1 MSFPN
6 KNDPLSQGFT
16 TYPSTASSDVV
27 FISTRPDNK
36 PGMRVVL
43 WNDIL
48 RCFRHARAVKNGKDS
63 VLFVPGA
70 DLEDHFPLRIAHH
83 PGVVLEVVN
92 SANSNQCTT
101 SEPSTYPGGDVPG
114 MSQSLVLRSRDY
126 SSNSNGQNESGFLA
140 ITSGQEMDEESDLQE
155 QLRQQVQWLQ
165 LQVGAMRRQ
174 VEIQNRVQVLLF
186 KTYEF
191 HRNPVPRLFILLPK
205 PRDGDKPITNPA
217 QFRLYFL
224 CECGTH
230 TMTNGSKNPHEI
242 HMAIHEGYDLVRPK
256 EFIEKYRV
264 YILTMMYAVKYGS
277 LTTNISVPPL
287 VNTKIMDGFK
297 SVQKYLKYLDRNI
310 EFLVDETIRFLHDI
324 KDNDEPTR
332 QSDTQHSK
340 FDKLKD
346 IERVDLNMLK
356 SYISI
361 KDEDRTLGKLFR
373 TVNPEGHVNWVCLD
387 HYRFKYRD
395 STTGQLRDF
404 VAANGGTFVEET
416 GKVSI
421 KIRTGTLATQFYDA
435 MAQAQGIH
443 ELEVILMWNA
453 NKDELQAL
461 TKAVTKANVIS
472 LTVDGSY
479 LDYFWRDIVNWDFRL
494 DPIIHLAFNGRIQS
508 LQMVKF
514 GNFFVHSSDNSSLV
528 MAPRLRLLS
537 IDGGIPF
544 KDSKD
549 LFLSAILDN
558 YSALTEL
565 DLHLEE
571 RYRKDWSVT
580 EVIRKLGDLE
590 VLKLDYGH
598 FSTRVVVSRGT
609 IQTAEMRIVHLC
621 TLISQDIEFACG
633 GHLDKLEVEY
643 TPQGSDEGKL
653 GDIVRLNPGIK
664 SLEIG
669 CRVSRATFIINIV
682 ISTRAKAIQSGNK
695 FAFCIFKL
703 KEERLIPLDWRR
715 YLDYDRVTATISFPA
730 NSSDYTMRSEYIMN
744 DSHGYWDFVL
754 KYGWSLVIFRTSSVF
769 CDRHVELLNVVTELR
784 GSQLHWLDLDISSL
798 SDSGR
803 QCLSQVLGR
812 SKLDKSRTREWARQW
827 NFKVDGLDE

>member
-1 MSFPN
+1 MRKGKSNGWRERNPY
-6 KNDPLSQGFT
+6 DSQTELVLSN
-16 TYPSTASSDVV
+16 TAS
-27 FISTRPDNK
+27 
-36 PGMRVVL
+36 
-43 WNDIL
+43 
-48 RCFRHARAVKNGKDS
+48 
-63 VLFVPGA
+63 
-70 DLEDHFPLRIAHH
+70 HFPLRIAHH
-83 PGVVLEVVN
+83 PGVVLEVVDSGN
-92 SANSNQCTT
+92 GSQCTAPET
-101 SEPSTYPGGDVPG
+101 STYSEGDVPG
-114 MSQSLVLRSRDY
+114 VSQSLVVRSRDY
-126 SSNSNGQNESGFLA
+126 SSTSSGQNESGLLA
-140 ITSGQEMDEESDLQE
+140 ITSGQEMDEESDLLE

-165 LQVGAMRRQ
+165 YQVGAMRRQ
-174 VEIQNRVQVLLF
+174 ADIHNRVQVLLF
-186 KTYEF
+186 KTYEL
-191 HRNPVPRLFILLPK
+191 HRNTIPRLFIILPK
-205 PRDGDKPITNPA
+205 PRDDDEPITSHD

-230 TMTNGSKNPHEI
+230 TMTNGSKDSHDI
-242 HMAIHEGYDLVRPK
+242 HMAIHEGYDLEQPK
-256 EFIEKYRV
+256 EFIKKYRV

-277 LTTNISVPPL
+277 VTTNISVPP
-287 VNTKIMDGFK
+287 VTTKIMDGFK
-297 SVQKYLKYLDRNI
+297 SVQKHLAYLDRDI
-310 EFLVDETIRFLHDI
+310 GFLVDDTIRFLHDI
-324 KDNDEPTR
+324 KDSDNPARPSHTQ
-332 QSDTQHSK
+332 QSE

-356 SYISI
+356 SHIKI

-387 HYRFKYRD
+387 HYRSKYRN
-395 STTGQLRDF
+395 SNTGELRDF

-416 GKVSI
+416 GKVTI
-421 KIRTGTLATQFYDA
+421 KLRTSTLATWFYDA
-435 MAQAQGIH
+435 MAQAQGIQ
-443 ELEVILMWNA
+443 ELEVVPMWNA

-479 LDYFWRDIVNWDFRL
+479 LDYFWRDIVHWDFRL
-494 DPIIHLAFNGRIQS
+494 DPIIHLASNGRIQS

-514 GNFFVHSSDNSSLV
+514 KNFFIHSSNNLSLA

-544 KDSKD
+544 KEYSKD

-565 DLHLEE
+565 DLQLEE

-580 EVIRKLGDLE
+580 EVIRKLADLE
-590 VLKLDYGH
+590 VLKLDYEH

-609 IQTAEMRIVHLC
+609 VQSAEMRIVHLC

-643 TPQGSDEGKL
+643 TPQESDEGKL
-653 GDIVRLNPGIK
+653 NDIVRLNPGIK

-695 FAFCIFKL
+695 FAFCVFKL
-703 KEERLIPLDWRR
+703 KEERLIPLDWKR
-715 YLDYDRVTATISFPA
+715 YCDYDRVATSISFPA
-730 NSSDYTMRSEYIMN
+730 NSSDYTMRSEYIMH
-744 DSHGYWDFVL
+744 DAHGYWDFIL
-754 KYGWSLVIFRTSSVF
+754 KYGWSLVNFRTSSVF

-784 GSQLHWLDLDISSL
+784 GSQLYWLDLDISSL

-803 QCLSQVLGR
+803 ECLSRILGR
-812 SKLDKSRTREWARQW
+812 SKLDKSRTKSWARQW

>member
-1 MSFPN
+1 MSVPN
-6 KNDPLSQGFT
+6 KNDPLSQAFT
-16 TYPSTASSDVV
+16 TYPSTASSEIV
-27 FISTRPDNK
+27 FISTRPDNRTGK
-36 PGMRVVL
+36 RIVV
-43 WNDIL
+43 WNDVL
-48 RCFRHARAVKNGKDS
+48 RYFRHARAVKNGKDS
-63 VLFVPGA
+63 VLFLPGA
-70 DLEDHFPLRIAHH
+70 DLKDHCPLRIAHH

-92 SANSNQCTT
+92 SADNTT
-101 SEPSTYPGGDVPG
+101 SETSTYSEGDVPG

-126 SSNSNGQNESGFLA
+126 STTSSCQNESKLLA

-165 LQVGAMRRQ
+165 LQVGVMRRQ
-174 VEIQNRVQVLLF
+174 IEIQNRVQVLLF
-186 KTYEF
+186 KNYEF
-191 HRNPVPRLFILLPK
+191 HRNPLPRLFIILPK
-205 PRDGDKPITNPA
+205 PRDGDKPITSPD

-230 TMTNGSKNPHEI
+230 TMTNGYKNPHEI
-242 HMAIHEGYDLVRPK
+242 HMAIQKGYDLEQPR

-277 LTTNISVPPL
+277 VTTNISVPPL
-287 VNTKIMDGFK
+287 VTTKIMDGFK
-297 SVQKYLKYLDRNI
+297 SVLKHLGYLDRDI
-310 EFLVDETIRFLHDI
+310 GFLVDDTIRFLHDI
-324 KDNDEPTR
+324 KDNDEPAR
-332 QSDTQHSK
+332 QSHTQQSE

-356 SYISI
+356 SHVNI
-361 KDEDRTLGKLFR
+361 KNDDRTLGKLFR

-387 HYRFKYRD
+387 HYRSKYRD
-395 STTGQLRDF
+395 SNTGKLRDF
-404 VAANGGTFVEET
+404 VEANGGTFVAET
-416 GKVSI
+416 GKVTI
-421 KIRTGTLATQFYDA
+421 KLRTSTLAAWFYDA
-435 MAQAQGIH
+435 MAQAQGIQ
-443 ELEVILMWNA
+443 ELEVVLMWNA

-479 LDYFWRDIVNWDFRL
+479 LDYFWRDIVSWDFRL
-494 DPIIHLAFNGRIQS
+494 DPIIHLASNGRIQS
-508 LQMVKF
+508 LRMVKF
-514 GNFFVHSSDNSSLV
+514 KNFFVHSSNSSSIV

-544 KDSKD
+544 KEYSKD

-580 EVIRKLGDLE
+580 KVIRKLADLE
-590 VLKLDYGH
+590 VLKLDYEH

-609 IQTAEMRIVHLC
+609 VQSAEMRVVHLC
-621 TLISQDIEFACG
+621 TLISQDIEFACE

-643 TPQGSDEGKL
+643 TPQESDEGKL
-653 GDIVRLNPGIK
+653 NDIVRLNPGIK

-682 ISTRAKAIQSGNK
+682 ISTREKAIQNGNK
-695 FAFCIFKL
+695 FAPCVFKL

-715 YLDYDRVTATISFPA
+715 YPDYDRVATSISFPA
-730 NSSDYTMRSEYIMN
+730 NSSDYTMRSEYIMY
-744 DSHGYWDFVL
+744 DSHGYWDFIL
-754 KYGWSLVIFRTSSVF
+754 KYGWSVVNFRTNSAF
-769 CDRHVELLNVVTELR
+769 CDRHVELLNVVTELK
-784 GSQLHWLDLDISSL
+784 GSNLYWLDLNISSL

-803 QCLSQVLGR
+803 ECLGRVLGR
-812 SKLDKSRTREWARQW
+812 SKLDKSSTQAWARKW
-827 NFKVDGLDE
+827 KFKVDGLTD